1 MPLYLVFQCCKCK
14 QSLSKDLWSIAKD
27 HYYYETRYVC
37 EHFDVIID
45 HKSSIGFFGIGW
57 SNEITITAECKEYY
71 CRKDVIHKTFN
82 SSCTEYQNYSRF
94 GKFSMSCKNIRL

>member
-14 QSLSKDLWSIAKD
+14 NSISKDLWSIAKD
-27 HYYYETRYVC
+27 HYYSDTKYVC

-57 SNEITITAECKEYY
+57 RNEITIK
-71 CRKDVIHKTFN
+71 
-82 SSCTEYQNYSRF
+82 
-94 GKFSMSCKNIRL
+94 